1 MKIECK
7 GQLVRVFVSSA
18 DRWHGKPL
26 HREIVAA
33 AREAGMAGATVLHG
47 LEGYGTSS
55 RLHTTKILRLSD
67 DLPIVV
73 EIVDKP
79 ERIRKFMPTLDEM
92 VAEGLI
98 TVEDVD
104 IVAYRR
110 APSGGEKP
118 TGEPE

>member
-33 AREAGMAGATVLHG
+33 ARDAGMAGATVLHG

-118 TGEPE
+118 TGERE